1 MSAVRSKVLIV
12 EDEAMLVMS
21 LEMLIEAHGGFDV
34 AGTAAGATRALEIAA
49 TQRPDVALVDIQLAH
64 GESGFDV
71 AAELRRQGVTCLF
84 MTGNPPDEPHPDLA
98 IGVLAKPFGRR
109 RCSWRSRWRQR
120 RRRGGSSR
128 RQRCRA
134 GSSSIRL

>member
-21 LEMLIEAHGGFDV
+21 IEMLIEAHGGFDV
-34 AGTAAGATRALEIAA
+34 VGTAAGATRALEIAA

-84 MTGNPPDEPHPDLA
+84 MTGNPPDDPHPDLA
-98 IGVLAKPFGRR
+98 IGVLAKPFGETTLFLALEVAAAAAQGRFEPPATLP
-109 RCSWRSRWRQR
+109 
-120 RRRGGSSR
+120 RG
-128 RQRCRA
+128 
-134 GSSSIRL
+134 LELY